1 MSMFTRKSS
10 ILITCPREIPPYLKN
25 EILSLGFPVRSE
37 FIAAVET
44 EGTLEDTMKLN
55 LFLRT
60 GHRVLYLLKK
70 FRAANPDELYK
81 KVSEITW
88 EEYIRKDGYLSV
100 SSSVNNPSI
109 TDTRFA
115 NRKCK
120 DAIVDRFYKK
130 YGQRPDSGP
139 GRDDAVI
146 YLYWEND
153 RCSIYLDTSG
163 APLPRRGYRKIP
175 FKAPMQETLAA
186 ATIIATGWNGEE
198 NFINPM
204 CGSGTLAIEAALI
217 ALNKAPGLLRD
228 NFGFMHIRGFKK
240 DLWTDLRN
248 GASSEVKESIKGKI
262 IATDI
267 DPRAIEAA
275 RKNARMAGVGNLI
288 NFGIADYSQ
297 TFVPEGSGIVMVNPE
312 YGERMG
318 EIEELKDIYR
328 GIGDYFKK
336 SCQGYR
342 GYIFTGNSNLAKQ
355 VGLRTKRKIPFY
367 NSNIECR
374 LLEYDL
380 YEGSKKDKKDT
391 VTVHVKG
398 E

>member
-1 MSMFTRKSS
+1 MSLFTHKSS

-25 EILSLGFPVRSE
+25 EIHSLGFPIRSE
-37 FIAAVET
+37 FISAVET
-44 EGTLEDTMKLN
+44 EGTLNDTMKLN

-81 KVSEITW
+81 MVSKIGW
-88 EEYIRKDGYLSV
+88 EDYIKKDGYFSV

-130 YGQRPDSGP
+130 YSQRPDSGP
-139 GRDDAVI
+139 GRDDTVI
-146 YLYWEND
+146 YLYWEKD

-175 FKAPMQETLAA
+175 FTAPMQETLAA
-186 ATIIATGWNGEE
+186 ATIIATGWNGEG

-228 NFGFMHIRGFKK
+228 NFGFMHIMGFKK
-240 DLWTDLRN
+240 DIWTDLRN
-248 GASSEVKESIKGKI
+248 GAEREVKESIKGKI

-267 DPRAIEAA
+267 APMAIEAA

-288 NFGIADYSQ
+288 NFGITDYSQ

-318 EIEELKDIYR
+318 EIEKLKETYR

-342 GYIFTGNSNLAKQ
+342 GYIFTGNLALAKHI
-355 VGLRTKRKIPFY
+355 GLRTKRRIPFY
-367 NSNIECR
+367 NSTIECR

-380 YEGSKKDKKDT
+380 YGGSKKNK
-391 VTVHVKG
+391 
-398 E
+398 

>member
-1 MSMFTRKSS
+1 MSLFTHKSS

-37 FIAAVET
+37 FISAVET

-70 FRAANPDELYK
+70 FRAENPDELYK
-81 KVSEITW
+81 KVTKIDW
-88 EEYIRKDGYLSV
+88 EEYIRKDGYFSV

-115 NRKCK
+115 NRKSK

-186 ATIIATGWNGEE
+186 ATIIATEWNGEG

-228 NFGFMHIRGFKK
+228 NFGFMHIKGFKK
-240 DLWTDLRN
+240 DFWTNLRN
-248 GASSEVKESIKGKI
+248 GAEREVMESIKGKI

-275 RKNARMAGVGNLI
+275 RKNARMAGVGKLI
-288 NFGIADYSQ
+288 NFGITDYSQ
-297 TFVPEGSGIVMVNPE
+297 TFVPEGSGIIMVNPE

-318 EIEELKDIYR
+318 EIEKLKETYR

-342 GYIFTGNSNLAKQ
+342 GYIFTGNLALAKH
-355 VGLRTKRKIPFY
+355 VGLRTKKRIPFY
-367 NSNIECR
+367 NSTIECR

-380 YEGSKKDKKDT
+380 YGGSKKI
-391 VTVHVKG
+391 
-398 E
+398 

>member
-1 MSMFTRKSS
+1 MTLFKHKSS

-25 EILSLGFPVRSE
+25 EVLSLGFPIRAE
-37 FIAAVET
+37 FISAVET
-44 EGTLEDTMKLN
+44 EGTLDDTMKLN

-70 FRAANPDELYK
+70 FRAANPDELYRRVTK
-81 KVSEITW
+81 IAW
-88 EEYIRKDGYLSV
+88 EDYIEKDGYLSV

-130 YGQRPDSGP
+130 YGRRPDSGP

-146 YLYWEND
+146 YLYWDND

-163 APLPRRGYRKIP
+163 PPLPRRGYRKIP

-186 ATIIATGWNGEE
+186 ATIIATGWNGEG

-228 NFGFMHIRGFKK
+228 NFGFMHITGYKK
-240 DLWTDLRN
+240 DLWADLRK
-248 GASSEVKESIKGKI
+248 GAERNVKESIKGKI

-267 DPRAIEAA
+267 DPLAIEAA
-275 RKNARMAGVGNLI
+275 RKNARMAGVGKLI
-288 NFGIADYSQ
+288 SFGLSDYSQ
-297 TFVPEGSGIVMVNPE
+297 TFVPEGGGIVMVNPE

-318 EIEELKDIYR
+318 EIEKLKDIYR

-336 SCQGYR
+336 SCQGYQ
-342 GYIFTGNSNLAKQ
+342 GYIFTGNLALAKHI
-355 VGLRTKRKIPFY
+355 GLRTKRRIPFY
-367 NSNIECR
+367 NSTIECR
-374 LLEYDL
+374 LLEYNL
-380 YEGSKKDKKDT
+380 YEGSKKT
-391 VTVHVKG
+391 
-398 E
+398 

>member
-1 MSMFTRKSS
+1 MSLFTRKSS
-10 ILITCPREIPPYLKN
+10 ILITCPREIPSYLKN
-25 EILSLGFPVRSE
+25 EILFLGFPVRSE

-44 EGTLEDTMKLN
+44 EGTLADTMKLN
-55 LFLRT
+55 LSLRT

-81 KVSEITW
+81 KVSKIEW

-115 NRKCK
+115 NRRCK

-139 GRDDAVI
+139 GRDAAVI
-146 YLYWEND
+146 YLYWEKD

-175 FKAPMQETLAA
+175 LKAPMQETLAA
-186 ATIIATGWNGEE
+186 ATIIATEWNGEG

-228 NFGFMHIRGFKK
+228 NFGFMHIKGFNK

-248 GASSEVKESIKGKI
+248 GASRNVRKSIKGKI
-262 IATDI
+262 IATDR
-267 DPRAIEAA
+267 DPGAIEAA
-275 RKNARMAGVGNLI
+275 RKNARMAGIGKLI
-288 NFGIADYSQ
+288 NFGITDYSE
-297 TFVPEGSGIVMVNPE
+297 TFVPEGGGIVMVNPE

-318 EIEELKDIYR
+318 EIEKLKETYR
-328 GIGDYFKK
+328 GIGNYFKK
-336 SCQGYR
+336 RCHGYR
-342 GYIFTGNSNLAKQ
+342 GYIFTGNLELAKH
-355 VGLRTKRKIPFY
+355 VGLRTKRRIPFY
-367 NSNIECR
+367 NSTIECR
-374 LLEYDL
+374 LLEYEL
-380 YEGSKKDKKDT
+380 YGGSRKK
-391 VTVHVKG
+391 
-398 E
+398 

>member
-1 MSMFTRKSS
+1 MSLFTQKSS
-10 ILITCPREIPPYLKN
+10 ILITCPREIPPYLRK
-25 EILSLGFPVRSE
+25 EILSLGFPIRSE
-37 FIAAVET
+37 FISAIET
-44 EGTLEDTMKLN
+44 EGTLNDTMKLN

-70 FRAANPDELYK
+70 FRAATPDDLYRR
-81 KVSEITW
+81 VSKIRW
-88 EEYIRKDGYLSV
+88 EDYIRKDGYLSV

-130 YGQRPDSGP
+130 YGRRPDSGP

-146 YLYWEND
+146 YLYWDND

-175 FKAPMQETLAA
+175 LQAPMQETLAA
-186 ATIIATGWNGEE
+186 ATIIATGWKGEG

-228 NFGFMHIRGFKK
+228 NFGFMHIIGFNKNLWADLQKGAERKVRG
-240 DLWTDLRN
+240 T
-248 GASSEVKESIKGKI
+248 IKGKI
-262 IATDI
+262 IATDK
-267 DPRAIEAA
+267 DPLAVEAA
-275 RKNARMAGVGNLI
+275 RKNARLAGVGKLI
-288 NFGIADYSQ
+288 NFGLSDYSE
-297 TFVPEGSGIVMVNPE
+297 TVVPEGGGIVMVNPE

-318 EIEELKDIYR
+318 EIEKLKDTYR

-342 GYIFTGNSNLAKQ
+342 GYIFTGNLPLAKHI
-355 VGLRTKRKIPFY
+355 GLRTKRRIPFY
-367 NSNIECR
+367 NSTIECR

-380 YEGSKKDKKDT
+380 YQGSKKA
-391 VTVHVKG
+391 
-398 E
+398 